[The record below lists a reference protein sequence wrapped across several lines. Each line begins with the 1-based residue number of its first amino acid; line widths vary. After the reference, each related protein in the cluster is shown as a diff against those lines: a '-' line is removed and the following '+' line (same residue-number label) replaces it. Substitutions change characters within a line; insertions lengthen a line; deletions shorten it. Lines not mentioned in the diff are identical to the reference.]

1 MSLIL
6 VAAAPLVLM
15 IFGAGGWFT
24 TYGIAGKV
32 YYFEDVL
39 KVDELHLKLAMNPQ
53 HIVRLP
59 RGWPTISNTG
69 SYPPESCVFSQ
80 FFNMSAFLGY
90 FVALVYYKFV
100 CRKGLGGKLNTA
112 NFIVSGKESS
122 CVKLNCSFRLISRRA
137 TTFDSLKFQ
146 LCLV

>member
-1 MSLIL
+1 MTI
-6 VAAAPLVLM
+6 
-15 IFGAGGWFT
+15 
-24 TYGIAGKV
+24 
-32 YYFEDVL
+32 
-39 KVDELHLKLAMNPQ
+39 LHLEQAMNPQ

-100 CRKGLGGKLNTA
+100 CRKGLSGKLNTA
-112 NFIVSGKESS
+112 NFIVSGKLPEDEVFTHRFTEANVDFS
-122 CVKLNCSFRLISRRA
+122 
-137 TTFDSLKFQ
+137 KFQ